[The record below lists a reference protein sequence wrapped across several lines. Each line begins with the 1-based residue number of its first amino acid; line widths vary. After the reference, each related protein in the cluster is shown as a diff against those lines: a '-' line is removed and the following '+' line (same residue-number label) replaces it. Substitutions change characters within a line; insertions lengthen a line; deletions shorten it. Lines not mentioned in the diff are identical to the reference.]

1 MLKVNEVIIEYIKK
15 IRAQKG
21 LEVVSASKDTELI
34 GENSGLD
41 SLDLAVMVTELE
53 QKTGKDPFKDGF
65 IMFRTIGELTTLYE
79 NCAG

>member
-1 MLKVNEVIIEYIKK
+1 MKVNEAIVEYINR
-15 IRAQKG
+15 IRTQKG
-21 LEVVSASKDTELI
+21 LDILSASNDTELI

-41 SLDLAVMVTELE
+41 SLDLAVLITELE

-79 NCAG
+79 NGPG